1 MNNTLHYALQ
11 QQNNTLDSVSGFK
24 NNDEEFNS
32 LPGIYGLQKMHK
44 ISFGARLIIAGQKC
58 INKQLSKY
66 VTSTFK
72 LCYSQINAYHKK
84 NIILVR
90 PKLFE

>member
-32 LPGIYGLQKMHK
+32 LPGIYWLQKMHK

-90 PKLFE
+90 PKPFE

>member
-32 LPGIYGLQKMHK
+32 LPGIYWLQKMHK
-44 ISFGARLIIAGQKC
+44 I
-58 INKQLSKY
+58 
-66 VTSTFK
+66 
-72 LCYSQINAYHKK
+72 
-84 NIILVR
+84 
-90 PKLFE
+90 